1 MDDPKCRRGT
11 EVPPTRVVRVIDG
24 MDGFV
29 AGWRFPTLLS
39 SLLVAWP
46 LLLLGVLMVPPGTG
60 ELAQFAD
67 QFRVWCFGYDPTTG
81 TMELAYVV
89 MLIVNPLVLLIVVY
103 AVWAGTLKDAWRD
116 NRGGMARYA
125 ALGAGFVL
133 AAGVGL
139 TQLSDDGGL
148 RLEGELPFPAEAL
161 RTKHFVPEFILTD
174 QNGSK
179 ASSAD
184 LPGQVT
190 MITAVYASCPHTCP
204 VILTEAKAAVEALPE
219 GLRDK
224 VAVYAITMDPE
235 NDGQEQLAALAD
247 MHGMEAP
254 TWRLLT
260 GVPGPVNALLD
271 RFNVARARDPETGV
285 ISHSNQFILVD
296 QNGRIAYR
304 LALGPQQQRW
314 LPKALELLAREKPTL
329 QQG

>member
-1 MDDPKCRRGT
+1 MSDPTCRRGEPT
-11 EVPPTRVVRVIDG
+11 PPTRVVRAIDG

-29 AGWRFPTLLS
+29 SGWRFPTLLS
-39 SLLVAWP
+39 ALLVAWP
-46 LLLLGVLMVPPGTG
+46 LLLLGVLLVPSGVG
-60 ELAQFAD
+60 ELSAFAD

-81 TMELAYVV
+81 SMELAYVV
-89 MLIVNPLVLLIVVY
+89 MLVVNPLVLLIVVW
-103 AVWAGTLKDAWRD
+103 AVWGGTLKAAMSVHRA
-116 NRGGMARYA
+116 GMMRWA

-133 AAGVGL
+133 TAGVGL
-139 TQLSDDGGL
+139 TMLSDEGGL

-174 QNGSK
+174 QNGGK

-184 LPGQVT
+184 LQGQVT
-190 MITAVYASCPHTCP
+190 VITAVYASCPHTCP
-204 VILTEAKAAVEALPE
+204 IILTEAKAAVAALPE
-219 GLRDK
+219 ALREQ
-224 VAVYAITMDPE
+224 VVVYAITMDPE
-235 NDGQEQLAALAD
+235 NDGQAELAALAD

-260 GVPGPVNALLD
+260 GAPGPVNALLD
-271 RFNVARARDPETGV
+271 RFNVARSRDAETGV
-285 ISHSNQFILVD
+285 INHSNQFILVD

-314 LPKALELLAREKPTL
+314 LPKALELLAREQPTP